1 MQQMGAG
8 GGAKIARKFQLPQ
21 LNLNLN
27 QSMQFEAP
35 TSLINQSQS
44 VLHSQQT
51 KQIPQTR
58 TQTVK
63 SSN

>member
-44 VLHSQQT
+44 VLHSQ
-51 KQIPQTR
+51 
-58 TQTVK
+58 
-63 SSN
+63 